1 MTQNTSQDL
10 PAPKKTGRVLNIN
23 QQFPSDQF
31 NKLTPTD
38 TIMEISPL
46 QRVTLEMVTIS
57 ADPND
62 GEIYKVGTKQ
72 VRGKWE
78 DQYALAKP
86 TLDRIA
92 HALGISWIP
101 SDTKRIDDRSDPK
114 RVEYRAVGVYKQT
127 DGTIKT
133 IVGDKEIDLEAIEDE
148 TRFALE
154 EKAMNGRFYV
164 NKKKYEYGT
173 DECEKMIDFQ
183 TRKAMLVKKKFK
195 LALAESGAKN
205 RAIRSMGLQST
216 YTIDEL
222 KKPFVVP
229 RVDFDPNILMSDPT
243 MKKAL
248 MENAMSSAQQLY
260 GSTPRF
266 YSNGDDAIV
275 DTPSTTAIEDKKIP
289 EPSEADWSQMNDD
302 NPLFGEAEKAESDT
316 EADSPAE
323 RAGVKTEDMITD
335 KQRKAIFAQ
344 ARKYWGDKDDKE
356 LHKAIKTRYD
366 VESVNDLTEKQAKAV
381 VSGLTKSI
389 MDQNRTFEELIQTA
403 CDTWQ
408 LSPPEAINELNKIVK
423 KRYRIQTIDK
433 LEIDQI
439 GLLIKR
445 IEEGKDIPEPKQPEY
460 DDEELPF

>member
-1 MTQNTSQDL
+1 MTHNTSQDL
-10 PAPKKTGRVLNIN
+10 PAPQKKGRVLNIN
-23 QQFPSDQF
+23 HQFPSDKF

-78 DQYALAKP
+78 DVYALAKP

-101 SDTKRIDDRSDPK
+101 ADTKRMDDRSDPQ

-133 IVGDKEIDLEAIEDE
+133 IVGDKEIDLDAIEEE
-148 TRFALE
+148 TRLNLE

-173 DECEKMIDFQ
+173 DACADMIDFQ
-183 TRKAMLVKKKFK
+183 TRKAMIVKKKFK

-216 YTIDEL
+216 YTINEL

-229 RVDFDPNILMSDPT
+229 RVDFDPSMLMSDPVT
-243 MKKAL
+243 KKAL
-248 MENAMSSAQQLY
+248 MENAMTSAQQLY

-266 YSNGDDAIV
+266 YDDNIV
-275 DTPSTTAIEDKKIP
+275 DTPTHIVENKQIP
-289 EPSEADWSQMNDD
+289 EPTDSDWSQMNEDT
-302 NPLFGEAEKAESDT
+302 PLFNDAEIVAEPETVQHTQD
-316 EADSPAE
+316 
-323 RAGVKTEDMITD
+323 EDIISD

-344 ARKYWGDKDDKE
+344 ARKYWGDKSDKE
-356 LHKAIKTRYD
+356 LHNAIKKRYD
-366 VESVNDLTEKQAKAV
+366 VDSVNDLTDKQAKDIIA
-381 VSGLTKSI
+381 GLTKHV
-389 MDQNRTFEELIQTA
+389 MEQNRTFEELIQVA
-403 CDTWQ
+403 SDTWQ
-408 LSPPEAINELNKIVK
+408 MSQPDAIIELNKIVK
-423 KRYRIQTIDK
+423 KRYRYQTIDK
-433 LEIDQI
+433 LEVKQV
-439 GLLIKR
+439 GLLIRR
-445 IEEGKDIPEPKQPEY
+445 IEEGKDLPEPKQIVN
-460 DDEELPF
+460 DEDLPF

>member
-216 YTIDEL
+216 YTIDDL

-275 DTPSTTAIEDKKIP
+275 DTPTTVAKDKETP
-289 EPSEADWSQMNDD
+289 EPAEADWKQMNDD
-302 NPLFGEAEKAESDT
+302 NPLFGEAEKAGQEQPT
-316 EADSPAE
+316 PEPAE
-323 RAGVKTEDMITD
+323 DRITD

-344 ARKYWGDKDDKE
+344 ARKYWGDDKSDKE
-356 LHKAIKTRYD
+356 LHQAIKTRYD
-366 VESVNDLTEKQAKAV
+366 VDSVNDLTEKQAKAI

-389 MDQNRTFEELIQTA
+389 MEQNRTFEELVQIA
-403 CDTWQ
+403 SDTWQ
-408 LSPPEAINELNKIVK
+408 LSQPDAINELNKIVK

-433 LEIDQI
+433 LEIDKI

-445 IEEGKDIPEPKQPEY
+445 IEEGKDIPEQKQQIY
-460 DDEELPF
+460 DEDLPF